1 MPDRYDL
8 LWTMKDMIRELLL
21 AELSAIGSV
30 SRDQIEAIL
39 NECVLETMRQDM
51 EAIEQSKPIH
61 KMADGPIYASE
72 SKSASES
79 KNAPKE
85 GHRF

>member
-1 MPDRYDL
+1 
-8 LWTMKDMIRELLL
+8 MIRELLL

-51 EAIEQSKPIH
+51 EAIEQIKPIH
-61 KMADGPIYASE
+61 VMADGPIYASE
-72 SKSASES
+72 CKSPSES
-79 KNAPKE
+79 KNAPKG